1 MFLSWT
7 KNVSP
12 FWLMPGCS
20 HRLNSPTS
28 TLCQCSFC
36 SFEAGTVV
44 AEPNS
49 NSYFR
54 FLKTIHI
61 LFEKCQML
69 SVSIPSSSSPPPPD
83 SPEYVVTLWLFLLCR
98 LVCSGFFF
106 NSFGFYF
113 SPATTQ
119 SPATPFSLTWITIS
133 KWFVWECGVFI
144 PFCWLKEIDMN
155 NSFIATNEILWMQNP
170 YKLFLVVLL
179 SRCYHR
185 LFV

>member
-28 TLCQCSFC
+28 TLFQCSFC

-49 NSYFR
+49 NRHFC

-69 SVSIPSSSSPPPPD
+69 SDSIPFSSPPGFTGIC
-83 SPEYVVTLWLFLLCR
+83 SNVVTFSAVPTCLFRILFQFIWLLFFTSHHTIPGQPFLPHLDYNIEM
-98 LVCSGFFF
+98 VCVRVWRFF
-106 NSFGFYF
+106 
-113 SPATTQ
+113 
-119 SPATPFSLTWITIS
+119 
-133 KWFVWECGVFI
+133 